1 MVSIIARMDDL
12 EELVGTRLPRTEEGL
27 NELLYSIKCEISHPS
42 SENHEP
48 GPATSLQDD
57 FEVNIE
63 NVDTNRPD
71 TWSPEGIARA
81 LRGLLDIEVG
91 IKKYTVTKKPA
102 VEISVDT
109 KLDKIRPF
117 IACVVARH
125 PKMNDTIIRGL
136 IHLQEKLDHSYGRR
150 RRRSS
155 IGFYDFDLI
164 TPPLRYDVAGP
175 DEIRFVPL
183 EGTEPLSLREIL
195 QRHPKGIEYGH
206 IVSQNPKLPILL
218 DSKGEVLSFP
228 PIINS
233 NDLGKL
239 TPDTKNVLVEIT
251 GTAEETVMNV
261 LTILTTALAERG
273 AEICPAA
280 VHYRYGKPRSVI
292 TPELKERRIQVP
304 LEMIKTMIGLELRS
318 AEIVSLLRRA
328 RYNGTISG
336 KSNVNVLVPCYRLD
350 IMHPVDIIE
359 DIAIAYGLN
368 RVEPKW
374 PSDPTI
380 GGLSAIEE
388 YSDTVREL
396 MIGLG
401 FQEVLTLVMTNQ
413 EKLFSKMNQAPVPV
427 VEVANPKV
435 TTLTCLRSSLLPS
448 LIDFLANNTHVE
460 YPQRLYEVGDC
471 TVWKLNLPNRVK
483 DVRKLACVSAHSR
496 ANFTEI
502 KSVLEPL
509 MMNLGFQFALRPVI
523 NASFLDGRVGSI
535 LIGDREVGVI
545 GEVHPQV
552 IENWKMENPI
562 AAMELDLDQ
571 LFNMRYENAGE
582 APKPPTSER
591 AN

>member
-12 EELVGTRLPRTEEGL
+12 EELVGRKLPRTEEAL
-27 NELLYSIKCEISHPS
+27 NELLYSIKCEISHPG

-48 GPATSLQDD
+48 AITLQDD
-57 FEVNIE
+57 SEVNIE

-81 LRGLLDIEVG
+81 LRGQLGIEVG
-91 IKKYTVTKKPA
+91 VKKYSVTKKAA
-102 VEISVDT
+102 VEISVDA
-109 KLDKIRPF
+109 KLERIRPF

-164 TPPLRYDVAGP
+164 TPPLRYGVAEP

-218 DSKGEVLSFP
+218 DSKKKVLSFP

-251 GTAEETVMNV
+251 GTSEETVMNA
-261 LTILTTALAERG
+261 LIILTTALAERG
-273 AEICPAA
+273 AEISPAV
-280 VHYRYGKPRSVI
+280 VHYRYGKSRTLR
-292 TPELKERRIQVP
+292 TPELNEHRIRVP
-304 LEMIKTMIGLELRS
+304 LEMIKTIIGLELS
-318 AEIVSLLRRA
+318 STEIVSLLRRA
-328 RYNGTISG
+328 RYNGTTTA
-336 KSNVNVLVPCYRLD
+336 KKYVNVLMPCYRLD
-350 IMHPVDIIE
+350 ILHPVDVIE

-368 RVEPKW
+368 KVGPKW
-374 PSDPTI
+374 PSDLTI
-380 GGLSAIEE
+380 GGLSSLEE

-401 FQEVLTLVMTNQ
+401 FQEVLTFIMTNQ
-413 EKLFSKMNQAPVPV
+413 EKLFTKMNQAPAPV
-427 VEVANPKV
+427 VEVANPKI
-435 TTLTCLRSSLLPS
+435 TTLTCLRSWLLPS
-448 LIDFLANNTHVE
+448 LMDFLANNTHVE
-460 YPQRLYEVGDC
+460 YPQGLYEVGDC
-471 TVWKLNLPNRVK
+471 NVWSLNLPNRVK
-483 DVRKLACVSAHSR
+483 DVRKLACVTAHSR

-502 KSVLEPL
+502 KSLLEPL
-509 MMNLGFQFALRPVI
+509 MMNLGFQFALRPII
-523 NASFLDGRVGSI
+523 NPSFLEGRVGSI

-552 IENWKMENPI
+552 IENWRLENPI

-571 LFNMRYENAGE
+571 LFKMRHENAGE

>member
-12 EELVGTRLPRTEEGL
+12 EELVGMKLPRTEEEL
-27 NELLYSIKCEISHPS
+27 NELLYSIKCEISHPTI
-42 SENHEP
+42 ENNEP
-48 GPATSLQDD
+48 VPAASLQDD
-57 FEVNIE
+57 SEVNIE

-81 LRGLLDIEVG
+81 LRGLLNIEVG
-91 IKKYTVTKKPA
+91 IKKYSAAKKPA
-102 VEISVDT
+102 TEISVDT
-109 KLDKIRPF
+109 QLETIRPF

-125 PKMNDTIIRGL
+125 PKMNDTIIRCL
-136 IHLQEKLDHSYGRR
+136 IHLQEKLDQSYGRK

-164 TPPLRYDVAGP
+164 TPPLRYGVAGP
-175 DEIRFVPL
+175 DEVRFVPL

-206 IVSQNPKLPILL
+206 IVSENPKLPILL
-218 DSKGEVLSFP
+218 DSKGKVLSFP

-239 TPDTKNVLVEIT
+239 TSETKNVLVEVT
-251 GTAEETVMNV
+251 GTSEETVMNV
-261 LTILTTALAERG
+261 LIILTTALAERG
-273 AEICPAA
+273 AEIGSAV
-280 VHYRYGKPRSVI
+280 VHYRYGRPRSTI
-292 TPELKERRIQVP
+292 TPKLEERRITLP
-304 LEMIKTMIGLELRS
+304 LEMIKAIIGLELRS
-318 AEIVSLLRRA
+318 AEILSLLRRA
-328 RYNGTISG
+328 RYNGSISG
-336 KSNVNVLVPCYRLD
+336 KKKVNVLVPCYRLD
-350 IMHPVDIIE
+350 ILHPVDIIE
-359 DIAIAYGLN
+359 DMAIAYGLN

-380 GGLSAIEE
+380 GGLSAMEE
-388 YSDTVREL
+388 YSDTAREL

-401 FQEVLTLVMTNQ
+401 FQEVLTFVMTNQ
-413 EKLFSKMNQAPVPV
+413 EKLFSRMNQAPGAV

-435 TTLTCLRSSLLPS
+435 TTLTCLRSWLLPS
-448 LIDFLANNTHVE
+448 LMDFLASNTHIE

-471 TVWKLNLPNRVK
+471 TVWNLNIPNRTK
-483 DVRKLACVSAHSR
+483 DVRKLACVSAHAR

-502 KSVLEPL
+502 KSALEPL
-509 MMNLGFQFALRPVI
+509 MTNLGFQFALRPIV
-523 NASFLDGRVGSI
+523 NSSFLEGRVGSI

-552 IENWKMENPI
+552 IENWKLENPI

-571 LFNMRYENAGE
+571 LFKIQYENAGE